1 VANQAHGSDEGLTIL
16 EVVVAC
22 VIFATA
28 ATVLAGLLI
37 KTGGLAQSNTERT
50 TAANLATQ
58 QMEKLRA
65 TKAVNIPD
73 GLTLI
78 GPVTIGGTPYT
89 LKQYV
94 KYATQSGTAC
104 TGTGTDLTA
113 KEITILVDWPNQ
125 GNVQDVRSD
134 TIRTIQASDDVLTA
148 SKGAAAVTVQAADGT
163 GSQDVV
169 VTLTTNTGSF
179 VASQTSGSDGCV
191 VFTGLNAGSYIARA
205 NTVGFVNQDG
215 NQSTATS
222 AFGVTANTISKA
234 ILPYDEF
241 GGLSMTPQPPDVSYP
256 VPNGIG
262 ITLTTSV
269 WSPSQNRPYVTCVG
283 TSVSGCVSGTSPRLA
298 ASLFPAK
305 YGAWA
310 GTCSDA
316 ATLAGTPTLA
326 TVSSGIVAS
335 YTVSNFGRARAVI
348 GPLVTGTPHL
358 YAVHAADAV
367 CPSGEIYDLGA
378 VAANQ
383 TVQVGLPWGAWRLQL
398 TTTGTPALQTV
409 NLSSGVS
416 SPQTVTVLS

>member
-1 VANQAHGSDEGLTIL
+1 MNQAPSRDEGLTIM

-22 VIFATA
+22 MIFALA

-37 KTGGLAQSNTERT
+37 KTLDLAKSNTQRT

-73 GLTLI
+73 GLTTI

-89 LKQYV
+89 IKQYV
-94 KYATQSGTAC
+94 KYATENGTAC
-104 TGTGTDLTA
+104 TGTGTDLTS
-113 KEITILVDWPNQ
+113 KEITLLVDWPNQ

-134 TIRTIQASDDVLTA
+134 TIRTIQASDDVLSST
-148 SKGAAAVTVQAADGT
+148 KGAAAVTVQAAGGT
-163 GSQDVV
+163 GTQDVV
-169 VTLTTNTGSF
+169 VTLTTSTGTL
-179 VASQTSGSDGCV
+179 VATQTSGSDGCV
-191 VFTGLNAGSYIARA
+191 VFTGLNAGSYLASV
-205 NTVGFVNQDG
+205 NTVSYVDLDG
-215 NQSTATS
+215 DQSSTS
-222 AFGVTANTISKA
+222 SAIGVTAGSISKA

-241 GGLSMTPQPPDVSYP
+241 GGLSITPQTPDVNYP
-256 VPNGIG
+256 VPSGIG
-262 ITLTTSV
+262 VTLTTSV
-269 WSPSQNRPYVTCVG
+269 WSPSQNRPYLTCVG
-283 TSVSGCVSGTSPRLA
+283 TNVSGCVSGTAPRVA

-326 TVSSGIVAS
+326 TVTSFNTTN
-335 YTVSNFGRARAVI
+335 YTVSNIGRAKAVI

-367 CPSGEIYDLGA
+367 CPSGEIYDLGTVSA
-378 VAANQ
+378 GQ
-383 TVQVGLPWGAWRLQL
+383 TRQVGLPWGAWRLQL
-398 TTTGTPALQTV
+398 TTTGTPLLQTV